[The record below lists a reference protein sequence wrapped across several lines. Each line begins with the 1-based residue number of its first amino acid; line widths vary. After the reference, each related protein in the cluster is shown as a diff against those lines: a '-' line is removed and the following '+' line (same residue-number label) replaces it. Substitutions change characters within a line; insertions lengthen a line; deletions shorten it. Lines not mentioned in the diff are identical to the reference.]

1 MAGRKNIVVW
11 LEGRPETVSDKMH
24 WLEGRGYQV
33 ENLATAFELKDLLLK
48 HAEDVVVIVTGRVL
62 YAIKN
67 LDHIDIPGAPTDLS
81 FNAGFV
87 VIDRFLRAESSPYAK
102 IPILVVATTW
112 DLSESYQSAMMNDFR
127 RRKGHGP
134 IAGMEKGVRGS
145 RERFKKMFENMVGY
159 WNTLPAWEDLPSPGD
174 FLPTE

>member
-11 LEGRPETVSDKMH
+11 LEGKPETVTDEMH
-24 WLEGRGYQV
+24 WLENNGYQV
-33 ENLATAFELKDLLLK
+33 RDIATASELKSLLSK
-48 HAEDVVVIVTGRVL
+48 HAEDVAVIVTGRVL

-67 LDHIDIPGAPTDLS
+67 LDHIDIPGAPADLG

-87 VIDRFLRAESSPYAK
+87 VIDRFLRAEGSPYAK
-102 IPILVVATTW
+102 IPVIMVAITW
-112 DLSESYQSAMMNDFR
+112 NLSESYQFAMMNDFR

-134 IAGMEKGVRGS
+134 IAGMKKGVRGS
-145 RERFKKMFENMVGY
+145 LKKFQKMFKGMVGY
-159 WNTLPAWEDLPSPGD
+159 WNTLPAWENLPATGD